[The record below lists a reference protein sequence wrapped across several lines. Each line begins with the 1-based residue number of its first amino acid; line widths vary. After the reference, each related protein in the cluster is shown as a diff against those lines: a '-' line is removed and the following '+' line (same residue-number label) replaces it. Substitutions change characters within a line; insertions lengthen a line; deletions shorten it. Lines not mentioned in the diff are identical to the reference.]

1 MTRWMRLAVLALA
14 GTALMCWSGV
24 ANAKTLKAGDAAPPL
39 KIAEW
44 VKGTA
49 FDPSK
54 GDKDTVYVVEFWAT
68 WCGPCRVSIPH
79 LSEIQ
84 EYFGPKRVQVVGVS
98 DEKAGVVK
106 SFLAKWDKKMRYAV
120 AIDDDRATNELWMES
135 AGAQG
140 IPTAFLVKAGKI
152 EWIGH
157 PLEMDEPLAKL
168 TGDKGWAARA
178 AEAAEREKKKE
189 PLIKKARAAMGEE
202 KWDDALA
209 ALDELGKLDPKEPRY
224 LLQRYFIHATYK
236 KDAAAAAKLGSRI
249 VSDVDDVDILAQVAA
264 DLMVGEMFDGSRDHA
279 LALQLADKASK
290 LSGQNDANVLAVLA
304 MAQFENG
311 KVEDAIRTQK
321 QALAGMDDEEGKA
334 QFREQ
339 LAKFEAARA
348 GGKASP
354 ATK

>member
-1 MTRWMRLAVLALA
+1 MTRWIRLAVFALA
-14 GTALMCWSGV
+14 VTALASWSGV

-49 FDPSK
+49 FDPIK

-84 EYFGPKRVQVVGVS
+84 DHFGPKRVQVVGVS
-98 DEKAGVVK
+98 DEKAAVVK
-106 SFLAKWDKKMRYAV
+106 SFLTKWDKKMRYAV
-120 AIDDDRATNELWMES
+120 AIDDDRATSELWMEA

-168 TGDKGWAARA
+168 TGDKSWAARA

-209 ALDELGKLDPKEPRY
+209 ALDDLAKLDPKEPRY
-224 LLQRYFIHATYK
+224 LLQRYFIHAMYK
-236 KDAAAAAKLGSRI
+236 KDTAAAAKLGSQI

-264 DLMVGEMFDGSRDHA
+264 DLMVGDMFDGSRDHA
-279 LALQLADKASK
+279 LALRLADKASR
-290 LSGQNDANVLAVLA
+290 LSGNEDVNVLAVLA

-311 KVEDAIRTQK
+311 KVDDAIATQK
-321 QALAGMDDEEGKA
+321 KALAGMDDDEGKA
-334 QFREQ
+334 QFKEQ
-339 LAKFEAARA
+339 LAKYEAARA
-348 GGKASP
+348 GKSSP